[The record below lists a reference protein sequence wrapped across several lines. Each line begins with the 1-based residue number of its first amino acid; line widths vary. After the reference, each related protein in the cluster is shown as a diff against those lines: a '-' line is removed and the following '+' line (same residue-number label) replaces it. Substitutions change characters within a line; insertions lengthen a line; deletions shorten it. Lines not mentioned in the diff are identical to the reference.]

1 MSSSRETSP
10 WPGGIPPR
18 IWAERISA
26 ARSGEERRRIAGQ
39 VPEPLRPMVR
49 SHLDTLAML
58 RRARARSGRRSRDSV
73 PGQGQGRGDQEKM
86 RITHQNASDG
96 GSERRQYARWQ
107 RRQPVSGT

>member
-1 MSSSRETSP
+1 MTQRKSP
-10 WPGGIPPR
+10 WPGGVPPR

-73 PGQGQGRGDQEKM
+73 PGQGRVGATRKKC
-86 RITHQNASDG
+86 A
-96 GSERRQYARWQ
+96 
-107 RRQPVSGT
+107 